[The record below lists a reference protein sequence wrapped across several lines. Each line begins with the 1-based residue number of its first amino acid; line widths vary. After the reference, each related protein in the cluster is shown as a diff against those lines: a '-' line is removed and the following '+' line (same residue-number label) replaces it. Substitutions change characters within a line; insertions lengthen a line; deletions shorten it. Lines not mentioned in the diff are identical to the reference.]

1 MSLLSIVLPAYNEEQ
16 NIANTAK
23 VLSEMLE
30 ENQIDY
36 ELIFISDGSKDG
48 TFEEIKKVSAANS
61 RIKGA
66 QFSRNFGKESAVLE
80 IGPGIGA
87 LTCQLCERYDK
98 VVAVEIDRT
107 LIPILAE
114 TLEEYDNIKVVNE
127 DFMKLDLKSFIK
139 ENYGDTPVSVNWED
153 NEAVQAL
160 KELCQNQTLTIQM
173 SMYGGFEQVGS
184 IGTDLPQNNVQT
196 TTSSGDIVLYSG
208 NQMVVFYGSNTW
220 AYTQLGHI
228 TDKTP
233 QEMTELLS
241 DGNVTI
247 TISF

>member
-1 MSLLSIVLPAYNEEQ
+1 MKE
-16 NIANTAK
+16 
-23 VLSEMLE
+23 
-30 ENQIDY
+30 
-36 ELIFISDGSKDG
+36 F
-48 TFEEIKKVSAANS
+48 
-61 RIKGA
+61 
-66 QFSRNFGKESAVLE
+66 FSRTYIEETA
-80 IGPGIGA
+80 A
-87 LTCQLCERYDK
+87 LQMT
-98 VVAVEIDRT
+98 I
-107 LIPILAE
+107 
-114 TLEEYDNIKVVNE
+114 
-127 DFMKLDLKSFIK
+127 
-139 ENYGDTPVSVNWED
+139 GDTPVSVNWED

>member
-1 MSLLSIVLPAYNEEQ
+1 M
-16 NIANTAK
+16 K
-23 VLSEMLE
+23 KK
-30 ENQIDY
+30 
-36 ELIFISDGSKDG
+36 IFIFLIALCCILFSACNSERSETVTTATATQLTTQQFTNTMAEPTTQVQESTTSQKQE
-48 TFEEIKKVSAANS
+48 THAQSIEQTEYIEETAALQMT
-61 RIKGA
+61 I
-66 QFSRNFGKESAVLE
+66 
-80 IGPGIGA
+80 
-87 LTCQLCERYDK
+87 
-98 VVAVEIDRT
+98 
-107 LIPILAE
+107 
-114 TLEEYDNIKVVNE
+114 
-127 DFMKLDLKSFIK
+127 
-139 ENYGDTPVSVNWED
+139 GDTPVSVNWED